1 MPCLTVQ
8 NSARRLGVAVCGR
21 KALATRCFAERCKPI
36 VDAKS
41 CCRSAVEGSSKSQKL
56 KHTQC
61 YLRIAEGGPG
71 LSRSCQSVI
80 TAIFQLGFATLSGR
94 ARTVP

>member
-1 MPCLTVQ
+1 M
-8 NSARRLGVAVCGR
+8 CGR
-21 KALATRCFAERCKPI
+21 KALATRCFAEKCKPI
-36 VDAKS
+36 ADAKS
-41 CCRSAVEGSSKSQKL
+41 CCHSALEGASKSQKL

-71 LSRSCQSVI
+71 LSKSCQSVI
-80 TAIFQLGFATLSGR
+80 TAIFQLGFATLSER